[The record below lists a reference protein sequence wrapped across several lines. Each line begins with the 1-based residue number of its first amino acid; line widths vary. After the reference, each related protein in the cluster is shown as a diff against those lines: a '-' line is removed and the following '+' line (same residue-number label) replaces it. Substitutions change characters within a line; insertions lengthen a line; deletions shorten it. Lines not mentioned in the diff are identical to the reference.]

1 MGAPLTYM
9 GSTQAV
15 VYKKITTITNDE
27 YDVKPFDNTGK
38 VIPEQYIDVDMS
50 VADLTL
56 NIPDLAIF
64 NGVYGTK
71 IYLTVVNG
79 DIARTLSFVLPN
91 GQQFGSSGGTVSG
104 PGFTGLNF
112 FIEPISAT
120 EWSFN
125 ITT

>member
-9 GSTQAV
+9 GSTQGLS
-15 VYKKITTITNDE
+15 YKQITAIANDE
-27 YDVKPFDNTGK
+27 YDVAPIDNTGK

-50 VADLTL
+50 VGDLTL

-71 IYLTVVNG
+71 IYLTVVTGNPG
-79 DIARTLSFVLPN
+79 RTLTFNLPM
-91 GQQFGSSGGTVSG
+91 GQYFGSFGGSVFG
-104 PGFTGLNF
+104 PAIQGLNF
-112 FIEPISAT
+112 FIEPVSAT

-125 ITT
+125 FTI

>member
-15 VYKKITTITNDE
+15 VYKKITAIANDE

-50 VADLTL
+50 AGDLTL

-79 DIARTLSFVLPN
+79 NLGNTLAFVLPL
-91 GQQFGSSGGTVSG
+91 GQQFGSYGGTVSG